1 VTIRS
6 LSPNLRLR
14 AEPVKSVR
22 VLGADAALKWSVD
35 AEGLHVQVP
44 EKKPCEHAF
53 VLKIE

>member
-1 VTIRS
+1 MTIRL

-14 AEPVKSVR
+14 AEPVKSV
-22 VLGADAALKWSVD
+22 LGADAALKWSVD
-35 AEGLHVQVP
+35 AERLHVQVP

>member
-1 VTIRS
+1 MTIRS